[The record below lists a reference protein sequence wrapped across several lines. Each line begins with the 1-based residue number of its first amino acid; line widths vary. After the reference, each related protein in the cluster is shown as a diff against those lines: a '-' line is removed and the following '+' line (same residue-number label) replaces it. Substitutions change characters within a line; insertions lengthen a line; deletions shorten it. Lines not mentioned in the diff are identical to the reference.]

1 MAKKILGGIG
11 KVGKFALGGLIGS
24 QLFGGKKKPAVAA
37 ATTPAER
44 VMPIADDEAVKRA
57 QRLSILQGR
66 GRTGRSSTILT
77 GGTTGSTLGGG

>member
-1 MAKKILGGIG
+1 MANKILKG
-11 KVGKFALGGLIGS
+11 VASVFPLGGLAVASG
-24 QLFGGKKKPAVAA
+24 LLGGKKKKPAA
-37 ATTPAER
+37 AATPAER

-77 GGTTGSTLGGG
+77 GASSGSTLGGG